1 MCKFVIKL
9 DQAIIKQPKSMSNLL
24 EINNVVK
31 SYGDYTAL
39 NNVSMHIPKGSVFG
53 LLGPNGAGKTSLIR
67 IINQITM
74 PDSGEVILDGEKLA
88 PHHIEQ
94 IGYLPEERGLYKSM
108 KVGDQ
113 ALYLAQLKGMSKS
126 EAKKRLKYWFEKF
139 DITAWWNKKIEEL
152 SKGMAQ
158 KVQFIVTVLHQPK
171 LLIFDEPFSGF
182 DPINAQLIAKE
193 ILQLRDE
200 GATIIFST
208 HRMES
213 VEEMCDYIALINK
226 SNKILDGKLDDI
238 KRQYRT
244 NVFEVGL
251 KTDSPEEVQQK
262 LSQNFEVYPADFKSL
277 NEGLKLN
284 VKLAGGNS
292 ANDLLSFLT
301 SSGQVNHFVELVPSA
316 NDIFIQSI
324 NKTI

>member
-1 MCKFVIKL
+1 
-9 DQAIIKQPKSMSNLL
+9 MSNLL

-31 SYGDYTAL
+31 RYGDYTAL
-39 NNVSMHIPKGSVFG
+39 NNVSLHIPKGSVFG

-108 KVGDQ
+108 KVGEQ

-126 EAKKRLKYWFEKF
+126 EAKKKLKYWFEKF
-139 DITAWWNKKIEEL
+139 EITAWWNKKIEEL

-158 KVQFIVTVLHQPK
+158 KVQFIVTVLHEPK

-213 VEEMCDYIALINK
+213 VEEMCDYIALIHK

-238 KRQYRT
+238 KREYRT
-244 NVFEVGL
+244 NIFEVGL
-251 KTDSPEEVQQK
+251 RTDSPAEVKQK
-262 LSQNFEVYPADFKSL
+262 LKEHFEVSPANFKSL

-284 VKLAGGNS
+284 VKLKNNNS

-301 SSGQVNHFVELVPSA
+301 SNGQVNHFVELVPSA
-316 NDIFIQSI
+316 NDIFIQTVK
-324 NKTI
+324 KTN